1 MLTWDQIRTMSRAGI
16 QFGAHTMSHPVVSR
30 LSEAELHWEL
40 LEAKKILQ
48 ERLDEPVHHF
58 AFPFGK
64 LEECGARAFPILSA
78 AGYRSAATTEWGLNS
93 PGANPYYL
101 RRVQIGEMG
110 TLARF
115 AFELHRLFLNGDSG
129 HLALAPSPTIE
140 QGKTDLQPM
149 GV

>member
-1 MLTWDQIRTMSRAGI
+1 MLTWDQIRTMRRAGI

-129 HLALAPSPTIE
+129 HLALAPSPSIE